1 MGHALE
7 MAMGSNVTIKIN
19 SKDIP
24 VIEGSIEY
32 ANMGLIPAGAY
43 SNKNYIKD
51 RVYFKDNIPKYLEDI
66 MYDPQTSGGLLIS
79 VRKDRVSS
87 LLKALE
93 NSPTQYGIVGE
104 VCENAGYY
112 LIVE

>member
-1 MGHALE
+1 
-7 MAMGSNVTIKIN
+7 
-19 SKDIP
+19 
-24 VIEGSIEY
+24 
-32 ANMGLIPAGAY
+32 
-43 SNKNYIKD
+43 
-51 RVYFKDNIPKYLEDI
+51 

-93 NSPTQYGIVGE
+93 NSPTQYGIIGE